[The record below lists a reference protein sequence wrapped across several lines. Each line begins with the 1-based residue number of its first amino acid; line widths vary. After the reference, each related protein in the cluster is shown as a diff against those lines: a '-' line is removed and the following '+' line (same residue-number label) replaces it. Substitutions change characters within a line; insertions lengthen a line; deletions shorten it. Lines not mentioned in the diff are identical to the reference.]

1 MKHFSLSRGKVK
13 PAGFTLIE
21 LLVVIA
27 MIAILA
33 AILLPALN
41 SARERGRATSCL
53 NNLSQFV
60 KAGILYGDDHDGL
73 FVHGRTQV
81 KWADANTYWKN
92 AHMLLS
98 TYLGGPTA
106 EELFAMT
113 AANREKSLPEAMYC
127 PSRNLTVLE
136 NKTLH
141 VYAVPYS
148 YNGYPPFRLFGVT
161 QFPNSD
167 TNKKA
172 FSTFSNSVF
181 SADTY
186 AATTSAANTAL
197 YMSSGTENFGALHA
211 VHGGSINIACLGGNV
226 HSVRPGEL
234 GNSLEKSK
242 YFYVG
247 SGLKSMNFLKY
258 FDHNLVEQDL

>member
-1 MKHFSLSRGKVK
+1 MKQLSLSGQKVK
-13 PAGFTLIE
+13 PMGFTLIE

-27 MIAILA
+27 IIAILA

-53 NNLSQFV
+53 SNLGQFT
-60 KAGILYGDDHDGL
+60 KAGILYGDDHDGW

-81 KWADANTYWKN
+81 KWASNFRQN

-98 TYLGGPTA
+98 TYLGGPSGQ
-106 EELFAMT
+106 ELMDMSAD
-113 AANREKSLPEAMYC
+113 NRVKNLPESMFC
-127 PSRNLTVLE
+127 PSRDLTVLE

-141 VYAVPYS
+141 VYAVPYT
-148 YNGYPPFRLFGVT
+148 YNGYPPFRLFGT
-161 QFPNSD
+161 PQFPNSD
-167 TNKKA
+167 TNKKTY
-172 FSTFSNSVF
+172 STATNSVF

-186 AATTSAANTAL
+186 AATTSSANTAL
-197 YMSSGTENFGALHA
+197 YMSSGSENFAALHA
-211 VHGGSINIACLGGNV
+211 IHGGSINIACLAGNV
-226 HSVRPGEL
+226 HSVRPEEL

-258 FDHNLVEQDL
+258 FDKDLIERDL

>member
-1 MKHFSLSRGKVK
+1 MKKS
-13 PAGFTLIE
+13 FTLIE

-27 MIAILA
+27 IIAILA

-41 SARERGRATSCL
+41 SARERGRATACL
-53 NNLSQFV
+53 NNLGQFV
-60 KAGILYGDDHDGL
+60 KAGILYADDNDGY

-81 KWADANTYWKN
+81 KWITNYRHN

-98 TYLGGPTA
+98 TYIGGPSA
-106 EELFAMT
+106 EDLNAMS
-113 AANREKSLPEAMYC
+113 ADNKVKNLPESYYC
-127 PSRNLTVLE
+127 PSKDLSVLE

-161 QFPNSD
+161 KFPNSD
-167 TNKKA
+167 TNNKSA
-172 FSTFSNSVF
+172 SSFSNTVF

-186 AATTSAANTAL
+186 AASTSENNTCL
-197 YMSSGTENFGALHA
+197 YMSSNSNFAALHA
-211 VHGGSINIACLGGNV
+211 IHGGSMNIACLGGNV
-226 HSVRPGEL
+226 QSARPAEL
-234 GNSLEKSK
+234 ANGLEKSK

-247 SGLKSMNFLKY
+247 SSLKSMNFVEL
-258 FDHNLVEQDL
+258 FDQNLSKVSL

>member
-1 MKHFSLSRGKVK
+1 MKHLSLPSRKVK
-13 PAGFTLIE
+13 PMGFTLIE

-27 MIAILA
+27 IIAILA

-41 SARERGRATSCL
+41 SARERGRSASCV
-53 NNLSQFV
+53 NNLGQVV
-60 KAGILYGDDHDGL
+60 KAAIFYADDSNGY

-81 KWADANTYWKN
+81 KWATDYRKN

-98 TYLGGPTA
+98 TYLGGPTG
-106 EELFAMT
+106 EQLMAMT
-113 AANREKSLPEAMYC
+113 ADNRVKNLPESFYC
-127 PSRNLTVLE
+127 PSRDLTVLE

-148 YNGYPPFRLFGVT
+148 YNGYPPFRLFGPT
-161 QFPNSD
+161 KFPNND
-167 TNKKA
+167 TNNKSA
-172 FSTFSNSVF
+172 SSFSNTVF

-186 AATTSAANTAL
+186 AAATSENNTAL
-197 YMSSGTENFGALHA
+197 YMSSSNNFAALHA
-211 VHGGSINIACLGGNV
+211 IHGGTINIACLGGNV
-226 HSVRPGEL
+226 QGARTAEL

-247 SGLKSMNFLKY
+247 SSLTSMNFVEL
-258 FDHNLVEQDL
+258 FDQNLNKISL

>member
-1 MKHFSLSRGKVK
+1 MKKS
-13 PAGFTLIE
+13 FTLIE

-27 MIAILA
+27 IIAILA

-41 SARERGRATSCL
+41 SARERGRATACL
-53 NNLSQFV
+53 NNLGQFV
-60 KAGILYGDDHDGL
+60 KAGILYADDNDGY

-81 KWADANTYWKN
+81 KWITNYRHN

-98 TYLGGPTA
+98 TYIGGPSA
-106 EELFAMT
+106 EDLNAMS
-113 AANREKSLPEAMYC
+113 ADNKVKNLPESYYC
-127 PSRNLTVLE
+127 PSRDLSVLE

-161 QFPNSD
+161 KFPNSD
-167 TNKKA
+167 TNNKSA
-172 FSTFSNSVF
+172 SSFSNTVF

-186 AATTSAANTAL
+186 AASTSENNTCL
-197 YMSSGTENFGALHA
+197 YMSSNSNFAALHA
-211 VHGGSINIACLGGNV
+211 IHGGSMNIACLGGNV
-226 HSVRPGEL
+226 QSARPAEL
-234 GNSLEKSK
+234 ANGLEKSK

-247 SGLKSMNFLKY
+247 SSLKSMNFVEL
-258 FDHNLVEQDL
+258 FDQNLSKVSL

>member
-1 MKHFSLSRGKVK
+1 MKLSARKKV
-13 PAGFTLIE
+13 FTLIE

-27 MIAILA
+27 IIAILA

-41 SARERGRATSCL
+41 SARERGRATACI
-53 NNLSQFV
+53 NNLNQFV
-60 KAGILYGDDHDGL
+60 KAGISYGDDYDGW
-73 FVHGRTQV
+73 FVHGRTQA
-81 KWADANTYWKN
+81 KWITDYRHN

-106 EELFAMT
+106 EQLNAMT
-113 AANREKSLPEAMYC
+113 ADNREKSLPESLYC
-127 PSRNLTVLE
+127 PSRDLTVLE

-161 QFPNSD
+161 EFPNSD
-167 TNKKA
+167 SNNKSA
-172 FSTFSNSVF
+172 STYSNTVF

-186 AATTSAANTAL
+186 AAATAENNTCL
-197 YMSSGTENFGALHA
+197 YMSSSSNFAALHA
-211 VHGGSINIACLGGNV
+211 IHGGSMNLACLGGNV
-226 HSVRPGEL
+226 QSVRPEEL
-234 GNSLEKSK
+234 SNNLEKSK

-247 SGLKSMNFLKY
+247 SNLKSMNFIEC
-258 FDHNLVEQDL
+258 FDKNLSKISL